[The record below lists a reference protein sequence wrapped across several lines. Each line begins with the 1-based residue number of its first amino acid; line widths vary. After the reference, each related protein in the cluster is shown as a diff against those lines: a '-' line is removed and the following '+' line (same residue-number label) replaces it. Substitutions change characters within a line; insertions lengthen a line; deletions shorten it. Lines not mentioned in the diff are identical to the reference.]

1 MKNIFDISSNDTE
14 IVKLTYVILLILGLS
29 FSLFLI
35 FQGISD
41 PFGEFLIISGVLS
54 LILVPLLLKIIFAL
68 IFSKI
73 SHDKSK
79 H

>member
-1 MKNIFDISSNDTE
+1 MKNIFDITSNDTE
-14 IVKLTYVILLILGLS
+14 IVKLTYIILLILGLS
-29 FSLFLI
+29 ISLFLI
-35 FQGISD
+35 FQGLSD

-54 LILVPLLLKIIFAL
+54 LILIPLLLKITFSL

-79 H
+79 R